1 MFVPGAGGGARGAA
15 AAGGRKEE
23 DTRYAEWTA
32 AYATVVLATAALNAG
47 LGAGLAWGLGA
58 LLLGLLLCLGL
69 AVGRAAQRALGRTP
83 EAATSR
89 RGSFA
94 ARGPAAGPRPPEPVT
109 EADLRRFRAA
119 LAAAAG
125 GGGPGAAHTP
135 WEKFYE
141 RRSATAYVAAFSR
154 DNLADRARPMEMKAV
169 TYYEEGE
176 GPRRVTPE
184 VVRDFFYDDAYRRSA
199 WDKCL
204 SAHARVAEWP
214 GLAGAEGA
222 TAPGVHCG
230 CEAVWWKRNFPAFC
244 SDRDYVIARRTWRG
258 EAEGE
263 YYCVS
268 KAASHPGAPRRG
280 ASKRVTDFS
289 SCWRIRWADSPLHP
303 GRRAVEVVLLHA
315 EDMLIPKR
323 VAAFGA
329 KCLFGWF
336 QKGVEPAIRGYRAYR
351 AKHPAAAQPAP
362 AATAA
367 APGPG
372 GRLAPPGAK
381 GRMFAGRWTDA
392 RWKTLA
398 VAGTVVLYF
407 AGLGPAAGLT
417 SAVAAGSVQRAFVKR
432 GTKAAYSL

>member
-1 MFVPGAGGGARGAA
+1 MFVPGAGGGARGG
-15 AAGGRKEE
+15 AGRRKEE
-23 DTRYAEWTA
+23 DRYAEWTA
-32 AYATVVLATAALNAG
+32 AYATVVLATAALNAALNAG
-47 LGAGLAWGLGA
+47 LGALAWGLGA
-58 LLLGLLLCLGL
+58 LGLLCLGL
-69 AVGRAAQRALGRTP
+69 AFGRAALRALGRTP
-83 EAATSR
+83 EAVTSR
-89 RGSFA
+89 RGSFV
-94 ARGPAAGPRPPEPVT
+94 ARRPGAGPRPPEPVT

-119 LAAAAG
+119 LAADTG
-125 GGGPGAAHTP
+125 GGGRGGGRGATHTP

-141 RRSATAYVAAFSR
+141 NRSATAYVVAFSR
-154 DNLADRARPMEMKAV
+154 DNLADRSRPMEMKAV
-169 TYYEEGE
+169 TYYDEGE

-184 VVRDFFYDDAYRRSA
+184 VVRDFFYDDGYRRSV

-204 SAHARVAEWP
+204 SGHARVAEWP
-214 GLAGAEGA
+214 GLAGAEGVA
-222 TAPGVHCG
+222 VPGVHCG

-258 EAEGE
+258 EVEGE
-263 YYCVS
+263 YFCVS
-268 KAASHPGAPRRG
+268 KAASHLDAPRRG
-280 ASKRVTDFS
+280 GSKRVTDFS

-351 AKHPAAAQPAP
+351 AKHPAAA
-362 AATAA
+362 AA

-372 GRLAPPGAK
+372 GRLTPATGAK
-381 GRMFAGRWTDA
+381 VRMLAGRWTDA

-398 VAGTVVLYF
+398 VAGAVVVYF
-407 AGLGPAAGLT
+407 AGLGPAAGFT
-417 SAVAAGSVQRAFVKR
+417 SAVAAGSVQRVFKR
-432 GTKAAYSL
+432 STKAA